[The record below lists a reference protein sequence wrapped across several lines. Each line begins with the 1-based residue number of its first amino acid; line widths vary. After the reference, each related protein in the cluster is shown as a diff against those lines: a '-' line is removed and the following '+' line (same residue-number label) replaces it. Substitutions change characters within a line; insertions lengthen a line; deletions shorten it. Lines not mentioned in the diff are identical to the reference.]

1 MLATHYYALLVLAG
15 ALTAAWM
22 FRPRQRTQ
30 VTTLAALVSWGLAAV
45 LGGSVEVFDGANQ
58 TVVGNVSNGTAV
70 AVDTAGQFVAAPVPS
85 PVRWLFGLL
94 ALLSGLAGI
103 LHVVGVYPPVTDDST
118 PEQ

>member
-1 MLATHYYALLVLAG
+1 MLATHYYALLTLAG

-70 AVDTAGQFVAAPVPS
+70 AVGPPDGTPRGGRTQGAHRPQRGLSERAAE
-85 PVRWLFGLL
+85 
-94 ALLSGLAGI
+94 SGPRARRPKRR
-103 LHVVGVYPPVTDDST
+103 V
-118 PEQ
+118 